1 MTVSNPAAD
10 VADQPGLTPQAR
22 RAVVVVLIGAILAFL
37 DATIVNVALK
47 SLSANLN
54 TSLDSIQWIVT
65 VYLLT
70 QAAVLPVTGWA
81 ARRVGAKR
89 LYVAALL
96 LFTLASVA
104 CGLSGNVGELIIARV
119 AQGIGGGAMIPAG
132 QIILV
137 AAAGQRGL
145 ARVMAAVGIPMVIT
159 PVFGPTIGGLL
170 LEHAG
175 WQWIFL
181 INLPIGLLGLAL
193 AIRLLPS
200 DGRTA
205 PAGPLDALGYA
216 LASLGAI
223 GLTYAL
229 AEVGARG
236 ITAPRVLL
244 PLLVGIALTAG
255 FVVRSMRVPHPVL
268 DVRLYRNPLFSS
280 ASLATFVFGA
290 ATFGGMVLMP
300 LYFQLVRGQDAAH
313 TGMLLAPQGIGA
325 AIAMGLSS
333 RIFEK
338 IGSLVCVVGSV
349 VGIAATVPF
358 MLITADTPYWLLG
371 VAMTLRGLGIGLAV
385 MPAMTA
391 ALRTLKPDQ
400 ISDATPQLN
409 IMQRIG
415 GSIGTAAFVAV
426 LHRSLPGNGIRP
438 TGQASAFATT
448 FTWVLAAAVLA
459 TLPTI
464 LMAVL
469 ERRHEPRRTDAAVE
483 GP

>member
-1 MTVSNPAAD
+1 MT
-10 VADQPGLTPQAR
+10 DQPGLSPQAR
-22 RAVVVVLIGAILAFL
+22 RAIVVVLVGAILAFL

-47 SLSANLN
+47 SLSAKLDS
-54 TSLDSIQWIVT
+54 SLDSIQWIVT

-104 CGLSGNVGELIIARV
+104 CGLSGNVGELIAARI

-137 AAAGQRGL
+137 TAAGQRGL
-145 ARVMAAVGIPMVIT
+145 ARVMAAVGIPMVLT

-181 INLPIGLLGLAL
+181 INVPIGLIGLAL
-193 AIRLLPS
+193 AVRLLPA
-200 DGRTA
+200 DQRTE
-205 PAGPLDALGYA
+205 PAGPLDVLGFALV
-216 LASLGAI
+216 SLGAI
-223 GLTYAL
+223 GLTYGL
-229 AEVGARG
+229 AEVSAKG
-236 ITAPRVLL
+236 ITTPQVLL
-244 PLLVGIALTAG
+244 PLLAGTALTAG
-255 FVVRSMRVPHPVL
+255 FVVRSLRVPHPVL
-268 DVRLYRNPLFSS
+268 DVRLYRDLMFSS

-300 LYFQLVRGQDAAH
+300 LYFQLVRDQDAAH
-313 TGMLLAPQGIGA
+313 TGMLLAPQGVGA
-325 AIAMGLSS
+325 AIAMALSS

-338 IGSLVCVVGSV
+338 IGSRVCVIGSV
-349 VGIAATVPF
+349 VGIVATVPF
-358 MLITADTPYWLLG
+358 MLISADTPYWLLG
-371 VAMTLRGLGIGLAV
+371 AAMTVRGLGIGLAV

-391 ALRTLKPDQ
+391 ALRTLRPNQ

-409 IMQRIG
+409 VMQRVG
-415 GSIGTAAFVAV
+415 GSIGTAVFVAV
-426 LHRSLPGNGIRP
+426 LHQHLQGNETRH
-438 TGQASAFATT
+438 TDQAAAFATT
-448 FTWVLAAAVLA
+448 FSWVFAAAIVA
-459 TLPTI
+459 ALPTVV
-464 LMAVL
+464 MAVL
-469 ERRHEPRRTDAAVE
+469 ERRSKPDLPAADPQPVAE
-483 GP
+483 